1 MIYFNISMKIAIGI
15 TVIAMISNVVL
26 CFVQSN
32 YNLINQLKRMVSQL
46 RWIGTLYFGFSWFM
60 GNGSKVASGRTTYE
74 QVAYW
79 LLIASVGWLI
89 IFVLTLISKA
99 WNREDKLSS
108 GALLCGISYFILAFL
123 LH

>member
-32 YNLINQLKRMVSQL
+32 HNLINQLKSMVSQL

-60 GNGSKVASGRTTYE
+60 GNGSKVASGRITYE

>member
-1 MIYFNISMKIAIGI
+1 MQPLGI
-15 TVIAMISNVVL
+15 IVGVYI
-26 CFVQSN
+26 
-32 YNLINQLKRMVSQL
+32 
-46 RWIGTLYFGFSWFM
+46 WDD
-60 GNGSKVASGRTTYE
+60 
-74 QVAYW
+74 W

-108 GALLCGISYFILAFL
+108 GALLCDISYFILAFL

>member
-1 MIYFNISMKIAIGI
+1 MKIAIGI

>member
-15 TVIAMISNVVL
+15 TAIAMISNVVL
-26 CFVQSN
+26 CFAQSN
-32 YNLINQLKRMVSQL
+32 YNLINQLKSMVSQL
-46 RWIGTLYFGFSWFM
+46 RWIGTLYFGFAWFM

-79 LLIASVGWLI
+79 LFIASVGWLI

>member
-1 MIYFNISMKIAIGI
+1 MKIAIVV
-15 TVIAMISNVVL
+15 TVIAMLSNVVL

-32 YNLINQLKRMVSQL
+32 HNLINQLKSMVSQL
-46 RWIGTLYFGFSWFM
+46 RWIGTLYFVFSWFM

-89 IFVLTLISKA
+89 VFVLTLISKT
-99 WNREDKLSS
+99 WNREDKLGS